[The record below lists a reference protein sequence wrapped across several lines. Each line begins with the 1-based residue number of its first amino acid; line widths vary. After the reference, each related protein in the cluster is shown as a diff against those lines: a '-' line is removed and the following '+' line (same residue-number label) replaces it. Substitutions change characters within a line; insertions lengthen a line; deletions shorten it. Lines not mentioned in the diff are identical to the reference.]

1 MTLRMDSGS
10 SRSPSSVEPVTS
22 QKTTVTVLR
31 DPAAV
36 SASTGTSRVPHTE
49 QKFAPSAFSE
59 PQFGQAVT
67 AGV

>member
-1 MTLRMDSGS
+1 MDSGS

-22 QKTTVTVLR
+22 QNTIVTVLR
-31 DPAAV
+31 TSAA
-36 SASTGTSRVPHTE
+36 SGAPSLTPHTE

-59 PQFGQAVT
+59 PQFGQAAT